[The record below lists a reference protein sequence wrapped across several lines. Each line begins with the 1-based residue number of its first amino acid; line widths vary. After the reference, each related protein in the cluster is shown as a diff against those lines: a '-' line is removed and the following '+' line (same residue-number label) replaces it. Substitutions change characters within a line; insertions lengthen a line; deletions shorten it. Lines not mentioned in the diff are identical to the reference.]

1 MEQIQHHKEL
11 SSYEIKNKSNISFK
25 SLNFYF
31 CVRLHTNSQIWK
43 RVKNNGKITIGRI
56 DSIFTPH
63 KWASTVYLFYY
74 VGNKKHTSFESD
86 TKYKATKR
94 DIGKFYEIKYL
105 PDSPEIIR
113 VDYSKKITDTTAILK
128 AGFSRKEI
136 GNLKGNWTI

>member
-1 MEQIQHHKEL
+1 MKLKTKAILVLSPLIFIFVFAYIRTHKFEK
-11 SSYEIKNKSNISFK
+11 EF
-25 SLNFYF
+25 
-31 CVRLHTNSQIWK
+31 
-43 RVKNNGKITIGRI
+43 KNNGKITIGRI
-56 DSIFTPH
+56 DSIFTPP

-128 AGFSRKEI
+128 AGFSRIEI
-136 GNLKGNWTI
+136 GNLKGN